1 MKNKSSLKLAFS
13 IFAIA
18 NLLFLTACGGNS
30 NSLTSETTDS
40 EIAAS
45 KIGLDGEFDQSG
57 LAKRVAAA
65 IEEIPNYDQIAQVY
79 VAQTGDNIILK
90 GNVSSQDVLD
100 QIIAKTKQVQGVGS
114 INVDGITLQ

>member
-1 MKNKSSLKLAFS
+1 MKKKLPLKLTLS

-30 NSLTSETTDS
+30 NSLTSENTDS

-45 KIGLDGEFDQSG
+45 KVGLDGEFDQSG

-65 IEEIPNYDQIAQVY
+65 LEEIPNFDQVAQVY

-90 GNVSSQDVLD
+90 GNVSSQDVLN
-100 QIIAKTKQVQGVGS
+100 QIIAQTKQVQGVGS
-114 INVDGITLQ
+114 INVDGITLR

>member
-114 INVDGITLQ
+114 INVDGITLR

>member
-1 MKNKSSLKLAFS
+1 MKKKLPLKLTLS

-30 NSLTSETTDS
+30 NSLTSENTDS

-45 KIGLDGEFDQSG
+45 KVGLDGEFDQSG

-65 IEEIPNYDQIAQVY
+65 LEEIPNFEQVAQVY

-90 GNVSSQDVLD
+90 GNVSSQDVLN
-100 QIIAKTKQVQGVGS
+100 QIIAQTKQVQGVGS
-114 INVDGITLQ
+114 INVDGITLR